1 MTDEP
6 IHFLRARLS
15 HVLAIRASVAWVTFW
30 CFAWGTA
37 VLTLRFAGVERAPV
51 ALSAGLAGL
60 LCVVVAA
67 AVRSRRELPSELSLR
82 ALVDRDSRAGGL
94 LLAAAETDA
103 SAWAS
108 SIPRAVPH
116 RIRWRGGRPLL
127 ILLLSGIFVWAA
139 FLVPARFVRPT
150 PRLDIEPETARL
162 EEQLGV
168 LKDEEIIDLEQAAL
182 LEEQLDDLVKNADA
196 GDPSK
201 TWESL
206 DSISENVD
214 KAAAEA
220 AEDAIRDTEQLASL
234 ETLAEGLG
242 EAASSMSPADLS
254 EAMKDLGEKTAEA
267 AAANARFA
275 AAISP
280 ELAAALASG
289 TASPEQLEALAKAA
303 GMTQQQLQQTL
314 QKMSQ
319 AGLADQKTMQR
330 AEAAGQKGSSKGLSD
345 YLRQNPG
352 QGLSPSA
359 MAAAGTGNGNGDGPG
374 SGGVSRGPG
383 HGALQFTGQTAD
395 ADRAFRE
402 VVLPESAIDPEA
414 ASIPIASSPGL
425 PDKPGSGAAGAAG
438 GATGALAGAAAGGG
452 SAARQ
457 QIRPRH
463 REAVSRYFE
472 RKDP

>member
-37 VLTLRFAGVERAPV
+37 VLVLRFAGVERAPI
-51 ALSAGLAGL
+51 ALTAGLAGL
-60 LCVVVAA
+60 ACVVVAA
-67 AVRSRRELPSELSLR
+67 AVRSRRELPAELSLR
-82 ALVDRDSRAGGL
+82 ALVDRDSHAGGL

-108 SIPRAVPH
+108 SIPRTVPH
-116 RIRWRGGRPLL
+116 RIRWRGGRPLSL
-127 ILLLSGIFVWAA
+127 LLLSGIFVWAA

-150 PRLDIEPETARL
+150 PRLDVGPEAARL

-168 LKDEEIIDLEQAAL
+168 LKDEEIIDLEQATL

-206 DSISENVD
+206 DSIAEAVD

-242 EAASSMSPADLS
+242 DASASISPADLA
-254 EAMKDLGEKTAEA
+254 EAMKDLGVKTAEV

-275 AAISP
+275 AAIDP
-280 ELAAALASG
+280 ELAATLASG
-289 TASPEQLEALAKAA
+289 SATAAQLEALAKAA
-303 GMTQQQLQQTL
+303 GMTREQLRETL

-330 AEAAGQKGSSKGLSD
+330 AEAAGRKGSSKELSD
-345 YLRQNPG
+345 YLKENPG
-352 QGLSPSA
+352 QGLSPGA
-359 MAAAGTGNGNGDGPG
+359 MAAAGSANGDGDGPG
-374 SGGVSRGPG
+374 AGGVSRGPG

-402 VVLPESAIDPEA
+402 LVLPESAIDSEA
-414 ASIPIASSPGL
+414 VSIPIASSPGL
-425 PDKPGSGAAGAAG
+425 PDEPGADAAAG
-438 GATGALAGAAAGGG
+438 GGGTTGALAGAASGGG

-463 REAVSRYFE
+463 RDAVSRYFE
-472 RKDP
+472 RKNP